1 MIVYRSQRASL
12 VKSERPMMAFSK
24 DERGLYSL
32 IEKEVSESLLFPT
45 ALPSLTLQADTPEFH
60 ELLLLI

>member
-1 MIVYRSQRASL
+1 
-12 VKSERPMMAFSK
+12 MMAFSK

-60 ELLLLI
+60 ELLLLV